1 MFLAKSSS
9 TVNVLVVAPLYPLP
23 LVTVAQP
30 TPPLTDTSHWNIIV
44 DPSSLIPATGPKE
57 TVPPDPASILPF
69 DGCCVTETKT
79 PVPVVVNAYDCALPV
94 TFSVTV
100 KL

>member
-1 MFLAKSSS
+1 M
-9 TVNVLVVAPLYPLP
+9 
-23 LVTVAQP
+23 
-30 TPPLTDTSHWNIIV
+30 V

-57 TVPPDPASILPF
+57 TVPPDPASTLPLV
-69 DGCCVTETKT
+69 GCCVTVTRT
-79 PVPVVVNAYDCALPV
+79 PVPVVVNEYALALPV

>member
-1 MFLAKSSS
+1 M
-9 TVNVLVVAPLYPLP
+9 
-23 LVTVAQP
+23 
-30 TPPLTDTSHWNIIV
+30 IV
-44 DPSSLIPATGPKE
+44 DPSELIPATGPKL
-57 TVPPDPASILPF
+57 TVLPDPASTLPAL
-69 DGCCVTETKT
+69 GCCVTETKT

>member
-9 TVNVLVVAPLYPLP
+9 TVSVLVVAPLYPPP
-23 LVTVAQP
+23 LDTVAQP
-30 TPPLTDTSHWNIIV
+30 TPPLTENSHWNMIV
-44 DPSSLIPATGPKE
+44 DPSSLIPATGPKV
-57 TVPPDPASILPF
+57 TVPPDPASKLAF
-69 DGCCVTETKT
+69 DGCCVTETRT
-79 PVPVVVNAYDCALPV
+79 PVPVVVNAYDLALPV

>member
-9 TVNVLVVAPLYPLP
+9 TVNVLVCAPLYPLP
-23 LVTVAQP
+23 SVTVAQP
-30 TPPLTDTSHWNIIV
+30 TPPLTENSHWNVIV
-44 DPSSLIPATGPKE
+44 DPSSLIPATGPKV
-57 TVPPDPASILPF
+57 TVPPDPASTLPAV
-69 DGCCVTETKT
+69 GCCVIETKT